1 MEAALL
7 KSFDFSDRKWL
18 GKRHCNYLLYVKE
31 SHLAYPGFEVEGTEM
46 AELRKHNAIKQD
58 YQLV

>member
-7 KSFDFSDRKWL
+7 KSFDFSDRKWM
-18 GKRHCNYLLYVKE
+18 GERRCNYLLYVKE

-46 AELRKHNAIKQD
+46 AELRKHNAIK
-58 YQLV
+58 

>member
-1 MEAALL
+1 MTGSSWV
-7 KSFDFSDRKWL
+7 KSAVII
-18 GKRHCNYLLYVKE
+18 YVKE

-46 AELRKHNAIKQD
+46 AELRKHNASKQD